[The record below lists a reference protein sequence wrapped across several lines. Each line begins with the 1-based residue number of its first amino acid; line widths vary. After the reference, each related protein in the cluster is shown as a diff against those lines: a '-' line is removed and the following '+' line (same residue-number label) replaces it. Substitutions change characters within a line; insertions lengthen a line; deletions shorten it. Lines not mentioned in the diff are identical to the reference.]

1 MLTETELF
9 QLCQNLNI
17 SQQAQQ
23 IITEIRL
30 SPPLRPCFQNI
41 QPIALNFLITLRTVW
56 SSQLNVRAIRRAVS
70 LRALANTIWL
80 RRISNRSC
88 ERRPVFSLSHS
99 SSVNSRT

>member
-17 SQQAQQ
+17 SQQ

-30 SPPLRPCFQNI
+30 SPPVRPCFQNI

-70 LRALANTIWL
+70 LRALASTI
-80 RRISNRSC
+80 
-88 ERRPVFSLSHS
+88 
-99 SSVNSRT
+99 